1 MLLRF
6 VVCIMWIGANIFV
19 VLVVCSLDSNKIDAY
34 KIDSAGAAALADAL
48 KDNKTLTILR

>member
-19 VLVVCSLDSNKIDAY
+19 VLVVCSLWNNKIGDAAEAT
-34 KIDSAGAAALADAL
+34 IRAAWNNRSNYLWL
-48 KDNKTLTILR
+48 